1 MAKRSQKLK
10 PIVALAVKATED
22 ALIKVGQANAI
33 WTQDKQ
39 QEDDL
44 HSYKGEYLARLRRGD
59 DISMSAQKVLE
70 LRRFLAQLDQA
81 IAAQQQQVA
90 VSLQALQHQ
99 QQQWQQVRQ
108 KEQAMN
114 NLVNRY
120 QQEEQLVESKQE
132 QQDNDERN
140 TAQWLRNRK

>member
-1 MAKRSQKLK
+1 MATRSQKLK

-22 ALIKVGQANAI
+22 ALIKVGQANAV

-44 HSYKGEYLARLRRGD
+44 RSYKAEYLARLRQGD
-59 DISMSAQKVLE
+59 AMSMMAQKVLE

-90 VSLQALQHQ
+90 VSLRALQHQ
-99 QQQWQQVRQ
+99 QQLWQQVRQ

-120 QQEEQLVESKQE
+120 QQEEQQVEAKRE

-140 TAQWLRNRK
+140 TVQWLRNRK